1 MTALERTYTIPL
13 RREWL
18 KAPKYKRAKR
28 AVSAI
33 RSFLCRH
40 MKVEKHTATKNV
52 KLGPQ
57 LNLELWKHGIKNPPP
72 RVKVNVSKDDKGV
85 VRAELFGAPK
95 FEEKVAVEE
104 KKGVLAKAAEAV
116 TGKATKP
123 AAPKPA
129 APAAA
134 KPAAPAA
141 AKPAAPAA
149 KPAEAPKPAAAK
161 PAAPKAPAAK

>member
-1 MTALERTYTIPL
+1 MATLERTYTIPL

-28 AVSAI
+28 AVAAV
-33 RSFLCRH
+33 RTFLCRH
-40 MKVEKHTATKNV
+40 MKVEKHLATKEL

-57 LNLELWKHGIKNPPP
+57 LNLEIWKHGMKNPPS
-72 RVKVNVSKDDKGV
+72 RVKVNVSKNDKGIV
-85 VRAELFGAPK
+85 YAELFGAPK
-95 FEEKVAVEE
+95 YEEKVEAEV

-116 TGKATKP
+116 TGKPAAPKKTAPKP
-123 AAPKPA
+123 AEAPKPA

-141 AKPAAPAA
+141 PAAPV
-149 KPAEAPKPAAAK
+149 K
-161 PAAPKAPAAK
+161 KAPAAK